1 MNSFNNK
8 LIAIMLALVLPLSAS
23 LAHAAGRSS
32 ASSGGFRGGF
42 SSQRSISKPAPSAPS
57 KTGFGSFNTS
67 KPAYASKK
75 SDSALNRDLEKNQ
88 AQANA
93 QKSMDAR
100 QQTAQQSQRGFG
112 NSVSGNNGVNNSGNQ
127 QAANQSANQP
137 ANQSTYATPP
147 VTQSAPVMMQPQV
160 AQRGSGILPAV
171 VGGVILGS
179 VMSHPQAAENRQSQQ
194 LEPIA
199 NIGTGSSKDEVA
211 SSAAAVGDK
220 TLALSS
226 SDAENAAAT
235 VTATAT
241 KVTQENGDFKL
252 LRTVL
257 VILLFAALAWAG
269 WQFLLSRRNRRN
281 KRNKQDS
288 AVHYSLGGN

>member
-23 LAHAAGRSS
+23 FAHAAGRSS
-32 ASSGGFRGGF
+32 GSSGGFRGGF
-42 SSQRSISKPAPSAPS
+42 SSQRSISKPAPSKPS
-57 KTGFGSFNTS
+57 NTGFGSFNNS
-67 KPAYASKK
+67 KPANVSKK

-112 NSVSGNNGVNNSGNQ
+112 NSTDNNSGNQ
-127 QAANQSANQP
+127 QAANQP
-137 ANQSTYATPP
+137 TYTAPP
-147 VTQSAPVMMQPQV
+147 VTQSAPVIMQPQV
-160 AQRGSGILPAV
+160 VQRGSGILPAV

-199 NIGTGSSKDEVA
+199 SMGTGSGKEAVA
-211 SSAAAVGDK
+211 SSAAVAMDDK
-220 TLALSS
+220 TTALSS
-226 SDAENAAAT
+226 PEAENT
-235 VTATAT
+235 TATLTTT
-241 KVTQENGDFKL
+241 KVTQESGGFKL
-252 LRTVL
+252 LRTAL
-257 VILLFAALAWAG
+257 VILLFATAAWAG
-269 WQFLLSRRNRRN
+269 WQFLRSR
-281 KRNKQDS
+281 RNKQDS

>member
-1 MNSFNNK
+1 
-8 LIAIMLALVLPLSAS
+8 MLALVLPLSAS

-32 ASSGGFRGGF
+32 GSSGGFRGGF
-42 SSQRSISKPAPSAPS
+42 SSQRSVSKPAPSAPS

-67 KPAYASKK
+67 KPAYTSKK

-112 NSVSGNNGVNNSGNQ
+112 NSASGKNGVNNSGNQ

-137 ANQSTYATPP
+137 AYTTPP

-199 NIGTGSSKDEVA
+199 NTGTGSSKDEVA
-211 SSAAAVGDK
+211 SSAAAVDDK
-220 TLALSS
+220 APALSS

-235 VTATAT
+235 VTAT
-241 KVTQENGDFKL
+241 KVAQENGDFKL

-269 WQFLLSRRNRRN
+269 WQFLLSRRSR
-281 KRNKQDS
+281 RNKQDS
-288 AVHYSLGGN
+288 AFHYSLGGN

>member
-32 ASSGGFRGGF
+32 GSSGGFRGGF
-42 SSQRSISKPAPSAPS
+42 SSQRSVSKPAPSAPS

-67 KPAYASKK
+67 KPAYTSKK

-112 NSVSGNNGVNNSGNQ
+112 NSAGNNGVNNSGNQ
-127 QAANQSANQP
+127 QAANQPANQP
-137 ANQSTYATPP
+137 AYTTPP
-147 VTQSAPVMMQPQV
+147 LTQSAPVMMQPQV
-160 AQRGSGILPAV
+160 VQRGSGILPAV

-211 SSAAAVGDK
+211 SSAAAVDDK

-235 VTATAT
+235 ATVSATAT
-241 KVTQENGDFKL
+241 KVTQENGGFKL

-257 VILLFAALAWAG
+257 VILLLAALAWAG
-269 WQFLLSRRNRRN
+269 WQFLLSRRSR
-281 KRNKQDS
+281 RNKQDS

>member
-8 LIAIMLALVLPLSAS
+8 LIAVMLALVLPLSAS
-23 LAHAAGRSS
+23 FAHAAGRSS
-32 ASSGGFRGGF
+32 GSSGGFRGGF
-42 SSQRSISKPAPSAPS
+42 SSQRSVSKPAPSAPS

-67 KPAYASKK
+67 KPANVGKK

-112 NSVSGNNGVNNSGNQ
+112 NSGTGNSVGNNSGNQ
-127 QAANQSANQP
+127 QAANQP
-137 ANQSTYATPP
+137 AYTTPP
-147 VTQSAPVMMQPQV
+147 VTQSAPVTMQPQV
-160 AQRGSGILPAV
+160 VQRGSGILPAV

-199 NIGTGSSKDEVA
+199 NTGTGSGKEEVA
-211 SSAAAVGDK
+211 SSAAVAMDDK
-220 TLALSS
+220 TTVLSS
-226 SDAENAAAT
+226 SEAEKAAAT
-235 VTATAT
+235 LTTA
-241 KVTQENGDFKL
+241 KVAQESGGFKL
-252 LRTVL
+252 LRTAL
-257 VILLFAALAWAG
+257 VILLFAMVAWAG
-269 WQFLLSRRNRRN
+269 WQFLRSR
-281 KRNKQDS
+281 RNKQDS

>member
-32 ASSGGFRGGF
+32 GSSGGFRGGF
-42 SSQRSISKPAPSAPS
+42 SSQRSVSKPAPSAPS

-112 NSVSGNNGVNNSGNQ
+112 NSVRGNNGVNNSGNQ
-127 QAANQSANQP
+127 QAANQS
-137 ANQSTYATPP
+137 TYATPP
-147 VTQSAPVMMQPQV
+147 VTQTAPVMMQPQV

-199 NIGTGSSKDEVA
+199 NVGTGSSKDEVA

-220 TLALSS
+220 TPALSS
-226 SDAENAAAT
+226 SDAESAAAT

-241 KVTQENGDFKL
+241 KVAQENGDFKL

>member
-8 LIAIMLALVLPLSAS
+8 LIAVMLALVLPLSAS

-32 ASSGGFRGGF
+32 GSSGGFRGGF
-42 SSQRSISKPAPSAPS
+42 SSQRSVSKPAPSAPS

-112 NSVSGNNGVNNSGNQ
+112 NSAGNNGINNSGNNSGNQ
-127 QAANQSANQP
+127 QAANQP
-137 ANQSTYATPP
+137 AYTTPP

-160 AQRGSGILPAV
+160 VQRGSGILPAV

-194 LEPIA
+194 LEPLA
-199 NIGTGSSKDEVA
+199 NVGTGSSKDE
-211 SSAAAVGDK
+211 AAGSTATEANGK
-220 TLALSS
+220 TPALSS
-226 SDAENAAAT
+226 ADAENTAAT
-235 VTATAT
+235 ITAT
-241 KVTQENGDFKL
+241 KVAQENGDFKL

-281 KRNKQDS
+281 KQDS

>member
-8 LIAIMLALVLPLSAS
+8 LIAVMLALVLPLSAS

-32 ASSGGFRGGF
+32 GSSGGFRGGF
-42 SSQRSISKPAPSAPS
+42 SSQRSVSKPAPSAPS

-67 KPAYASKK
+67 KPANASKK

-112 NSVSGNNGVNNSGNQ
+112 NSASGNKGVNNSGNQ
-127 QAANQSANQP
+127 QAANQP

-160 AQRGSGILPAV
+160 VQRGSGILPAV

-194 LEPIA
+194 LEPLA
-199 NIGTGSSKDEVA
+199 NVGTEAA
-211 SSAAAVGDK
+211 SSTTTGANDK
-220 TLALSS
+220 APALSS
-226 SDAENAAAT
+226 ADAENTAAT
-235 VTATAT
+235 ITAT
-241 KVTQENGDFKL
+241 KVAQENGDFKL

-281 KRNKQDS
+281 KQDS

>member
-1 MNSFNNK
+1 MNSFNNR

-32 ASSGGFRGGF
+32 GSSGGFRGGF
-42 SSQRSISKPAPSAPS
+42 SSQRSISKPAPSTPS

-100 QQTAQQSQRGFG
+100 QQVTQQSQRGFG
-112 NSVSGNNGVNNSGNQ
+112 NSAGNNGVNSGNQ
-127 QAANQSANQP
+127 QAANQPANQP
-137 ANQSTYATPP
+137 ANQSTYTTPP
-147 VTQSAPVMMQPQV
+147 VTQSAPVTMQPQV
-160 AQRGSGILPAV
+160 APRGSGILPAV

-199 NIGTGSSKDEVA
+199 NIGTGSSKDEIA
-211 SSAAAVGDK
+211 SSATAVDDKAAVMS
-220 TLALSS
+220 SS
-226 SDAENAAAT
+226 SDAVVTTATTAAT
-235 VTATAT
+235 A
-241 KVTQENGDFKL
+241 KQSQDDGGFKL

-269 WQFLLSRRNRRN
+269 WQFLRGRRS
-281 KRNKQDS
+281 KQDS

>member
-8 LIAIMLALVLPLSAS
+8 LIAVMLALVLPLSAS

-32 ASSGGFRGGF
+32 GSSGGFRGGF
-42 SSQRSISKPAPSAPS
+42 SSQRSVSKPAPSTPS

-67 KPAYASKK
+67 KPAYTSKK

-112 NSVSGNNGVNNSGNQ
+112 NSAGNNGINNSGNQ
-127 QAANQSANQP
+127 QAANQP

-160 AQRGSGILPAV
+160 VQRGSGILPAV

-194 LEPIA
+194 LEPLA
-199 NIGTGSSKDEVA
+199 NVGTGSSKDE
-211 SSAAAVGDK
+211 AAGSTATEANGK
-220 TLALSS
+220 TPALSS
-226 SDAENAAAT
+226 ADAENTTAT
-235 VTATAT
+235 ITAT
-241 KVTQENGDFKL
+241 KVAQENGDFKL

-281 KRNKQDS
+281 KQDS

>member
-8 LIAIMLALVLPLSAS
+8 LIAVMLALVLPLSAS

-32 ASSGGFRGGF
+32 GSSGGFRGGF
-42 SSQRSISKPAPSAPS
+42 SSQRSVSKPAPSAPS

-67 KPAYASKK
+67 KPAYTSKK

-100 QQTAQQSQRGFG
+100 QQTAQRSQRGFG
-112 NSVSGNNGVNNSGNQ
+112 NSASGNNGVNNSGNQ
-127 QAANQSANQP
+127 QAANQP

-160 AQRGSGILPAV
+160 VQRGSGILPAV
-171 VGGVILGS
+171 VGGVILDS

-194 LEPIA
+194 LEPLA
-199 NIGTGSSKDEVA
+199 NVGTEAA
-211 SSAAAVGDK
+211 SSTTTGANDK
-220 TLALSS
+220 APALSS
-226 SDAENAAAT
+226 ADAENTAAT
-235 VTATAT
+235 ITAT
-241 KVTQENGDFKL
+241 KVAQENGDFKL

-281 KRNKQDS
+281 KQDS